1 MVLLADGIGQ
11 EDVAVAIAQQG
22 ALDDGVAFGYL
33 ERDVLYLLAVKE
45 REAAVAL
52 LVEGVEYDVA
62 FVGDGYVVRGC
73 PRGGLG
79 PVFFQLVVVE
89 AYGCLK
95 ALRHAVGNGDTC
107 Q

>member
-1 MVLLADGIGQ
+1 MVLLSDGIGQ

-33 ERDVLYLLAVKE
+33 ERDVLYLLAVE
-45 REAAVAL
+45 EGEAAVAL

-73 PRGGLG
+73 P
-79 PVFFQLVVVE
+79 
-89 AYGCLK
+89 
-95 ALRHAVGNGDTC
+95 
-107 Q
+107 